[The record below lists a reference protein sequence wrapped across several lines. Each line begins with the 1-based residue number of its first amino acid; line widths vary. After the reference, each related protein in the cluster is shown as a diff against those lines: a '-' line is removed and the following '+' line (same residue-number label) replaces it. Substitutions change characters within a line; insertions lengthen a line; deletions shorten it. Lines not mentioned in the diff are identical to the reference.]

1 MPPPPPPGSNPPQ
14 PPHAHAHHRPPNA
27 TALNPPKR
35 PLATSSAAAASSS
48 QPDKRARSSAA
59 HTNPRHTPPTMSTK
73 AQGKRPAEIIDL
85 TADRRSTAFTG
96 GGGTSLLQ
104 PHMGPRKV
112 VIKNLRVTSGTPTA
126 TDEYYA
132 RTRAELDEALAAVFA
147 GRPTPRPLERLYRG
161 VEDLCRRGEPKALVA
176 RLKQRCEDF
185 LGEELAAVGK
195 TGDLQGCLRE
205 VVGCWRRWSKMLVV
219 LRWIYSYLDRSYLL
233 LKKPAQGVSEIGV
246 ELFRK
251 VVFGGKKNVG
261 EVPVLG
267 ARVLT
272 AVCEL
277 VEFDRRRDGR
287 FDAGLLKETILM
299 LRSLGVYGK
308 LFEVRFLLESYNYFV
323 EFAAEWSANC
333 GLKDYIIACDRLL
346 QREAERCDV
355 YNLDSTTKRELRD
368 TAQRLLTLEY
378 SEKLLDRGSVA
389 KLLDAHDVESMRA
402 LYELLR
408 QSGIQKELKGPW
420 EEYICTA
427 GSAILNDKARAG
439 EMIVRVLELRR
450 SLDIMIRDAFDK
462 DDVFTYGLREAFG
475 SFINKDKT
483 VKVGE
488 MLAKYI
494 DMLLRG
500 GLKTLPK
507 TLLSDTRERADAE
520 MSGVAST
527 ADEDAELDRQ
537 LDNGVELFR
546 FVEGKDV
553 FEEFYK
559 RDLARRLLMGRS
571 ASQDAERSMLTKLK
585 SECGSQFTHNLE
597 QMFRDQ
603 ELGRDEMNA
612 YKQWLVGTGKA
623 NRPVDFH
630 VSILS
635 RAAWPTYP
643 DVRVLIPR
651 DVLEQANTFEGYYK
665 TKHNGRVLY
674 WKHALAHAVVRAHF
688 DKGPKDLLVSALQ
701 AVVLIL
707 FNDAPGGVLSHEQI
721 AQSTG
726 LPPAELERTL
736 QSLACG
742 KARILAKHPRG
753 RDVQPTDTFSV
764 NRGFWDPKFRVKVN
778 QIQLRETKADNAET
792 YQRVAADR
800 QFETQAAIVRIMKAR
815 KTMAHAQLVAEVI
828 SQTKGRGAVEPAE
841 IKVNIEKLI
850 EKDYMEREDGNYVY
864 LS

>member
-1 MPPPPPPGSNPPQ
+1 
-14 PPHAHAHHRPPNA
+14 
-27 TALNPPKR
+27 
-35 PLATSSAAAASSS
+35 
-48 QPDKRARSSAA
+48 
-59 HTNPRHTPPTMSTK
+59 MSTK
-73 AQGKRPAEIIDL
+73 AQGKRPAEHIDL
-85 TADRRSTAFTG
+85 TSDLHYPAAGGRTG
-96 GGGTSLLQ
+96 AGGRGGISLLR

-112 VIKNLRVTSGTPTA
+112 VIKNLRLPAAGATPTA
-126 TDEYYA
+126 TDEYFS

-161 VEDLCRRGEPKALVA
+161 VEDLCRRGEGEPKALA
-176 RLKQRCEDF
+176 GRLKERCEEF
-185 LGEELAAVGK
+185 LGGGMMVGGLEKAA
-195 TGDLQGCLRE
+195 GDMQGALRE
-205 VVGCWRRWSKMLVV
+205 VVGCWRRWSQMLVV

-233 LKKPAQGVSEIGV
+233 LRKPPQGVNEMGV

-251 VVFGGKKNVG
+251 VVFGARKSG

-267 ARVLT
+267 ARVLM

-277 VEFDRRRDGR
+277 IEFDRRRDAR
-287 FDAGLLKETILM
+287 FDAGLLKEAVLM

-308 LFEVRFLLESYNYFV
+308 LFEVRFLAESHKYFV
-323 EFAAEWSANC
+323 EFAAEWSVNC
-333 GLKDYIIACDRLL
+333 SLKDYILASDRLL
-346 QREAERCDV
+346 QREAERCDI
-355 YNLDSTTKRELRD
+355 YNFDGTTKRELRE
-368 TAQRLLTLEY
+368 TAQRLLTVEY
-378 SEKLLDRGSVA
+378 SEKLLDKGSVA
-389 KLLDAHDVESMRA
+389 KLLDAHDVDSMRA

-408 QSGIQKELKGPW
+408 QSGIQKGLKGPW
-420 EEYICTA
+420 EDYIKTTGAAIVSDQEKA
-427 GSAILNDKARAG
+427 GD
-439 EMIVRVLELRR
+439 MVVRLLELRR

-475 SFINKDKT
+475 SFINEEKT
-483 VKVGE
+483 SKVGE

-507 TLLSDTRERADAE
+507 TLLSDTRDRADAE
-520 MSGVAST
+520 MSGIAST

-537 LDNGVELFR
+537 LDNGLELFR
-546 FVEGKDV
+546 FIEGKDV
-553 FEEFYK
+553 FEAFYK

-571 ASQDAERSMLTKLK
+571 ASQDAERNMLTKLK

-603 ELGRDEMNA
+603 ELGRDEMAA
-612 YKQWLVGTGKA
+612 YKQWLAATGKA
-623 NRPVDFH
+623 TRPVDLH

-635 RAAWPTYP
+635 SAAWPTYP
-643 DVRVLIPR
+643 DVRVLLPR
-651 DVLEQANTFEGYYK
+651 DVLEQINTFDGYYK
-665 TKHNGRVLY
+665 TQHNGRVLT
-674 WKHALAHAVVRAHF
+674 WKNALAHAVVRAHF
-688 DKGPKDLLVSALQ
+688 DKGPKDLLVSAFQ
-701 AVVLIL
+701 AVVLVL
-707 FNDAPGGVLSHEQI
+707 FNHTTTPDGVLSHEQI

-742 KARILAKHPRG
+742 KARILTKHPRG
-753 RDVQPTDTFSV
+753 RDVKPTDTFSV

-815 KTMAHAQLVAEVI
+815 KTMGHAQLVAEVI

-841 IKVNIEKLI
+841 IKVNIEK
-850 EKDYMEREDGNYVY
+850 
-864 LS
+864 